1 MNDEHN
7 HECLSFGDALF
18 LYLERD
24 GMPLNVAS
32 VAEFDGHIG
41 RDECI
46 AFLESKLPLLP
57 RYRQRVVMPPMNL
70 GLPCWEYDPDFD
82 IRNHITE
89 VELRKGTATELKTLA
104 GELLSRTMDR
114 NRPLWDFTLA
124 HGLKGGRTALIV
136 RVHHCLADGIS
147 GVGML
152 ATLMDT
158 TPEVRPLAPAKKFH
172 VAKAPDAGTRLVD
185 GVVTTFF
192 SSMQRFLTAQAELL
206 ELAQRIAHGMGDH
219 NGQPGHEHG
228 GLTSQAAAPSLAD
241 LSRLA
246 PELAAPAQRMPFN
259 VVCRGPQKF
268 EWAEL
273 SLSEIKQVKRQYGA
287 TVNDVF
293 LAVVTSTIR
302 RYAELHHQKTTG
314 GLLRVVVP
322 VSIRGKDNMRELGN
336 RITFLPVTIP
346 FVKSARKLMDSVHE
360 RTAFL
365 KESHLAEVVGFFGTV
380 LGAIPPPVQALLG
393 PLASALPI
401 PAGNIICTQVPGPH
415 EPLYLIGR
423 RMLSC
428 YPYVPIGGEFGMNV
442 AVLTYNDVAHFGFS
456 ADVHAVPDL
465 ARIPKL
471 LSQSFEELKKA
482 SGLKTKSASKR
493 VRQPVRRVA
502 AEGPE
507 ERMAAP
513 ETAVPRASEPVTPPT
528 TDPLTEAEVGEEGK
542 ELAAVAGG

>member
-32 VAEFDGHIG
+32 VAEFDGHID
-41 RDECI
+41 REHCI
-46 AFLESKLPLLP
+46 AFMESKLPLLP
-57 RYRQRVVMPPMNL
+57 RYRQRVVMPPMNI

-82 IRNHITE
+82 IRNHISE
-89 VELRKGTATELKTLA
+89 VELRKGTAAELKALA
-104 GELLSRTMDR
+104 GKLLSKTMDR

-124 HGLKGGRTALIV
+124 QGLKGGHTALIV

-152 ATLMDT
+152 ATLMDPSPV
-158 TPEVRPLAPAKKFH
+158 TPPIMPAKKFR
-172 VAKAPDAGTRLVD
+172 APKPSDAGTRLVD

-192 SSMQRFLTAQAELL
+192 SSMQRFLTAQTELL
-206 ELAQRIAHGMGDH
+206 EFAQRFAHGMGNH
-219 NGQPGHEHG
+219 EGQASDEHG
-228 GLTSQAAAPSLAD
+228 GLSSHPALPSFGDIGSLG
-241 LSRLA
+241 
-246 PELAAPAQRMPFN
+246 PELASPAQRMPFN

-268 EWAEL
+268 ECAEL
-273 SLSEIKQVKRQYGA
+273 SLAEIKQVKRQHGA

-293 LAVVTSTIR
+293 LAVVTSAIR
-302 RYAELHHQKTTG
+302 RYAELHRNKTSG
-314 GLLRVVVP
+314 KLLRVVVP
-322 VSIRGKDNMRELGN
+322 VSIRDREHMRELGN

-346 FVKSARKLMDSVHE
+346 FVKSPRKLIASVHA

-365 KESHLAEVVGFFGTV
+365 KASHLAELVGFFGTV

-415 EPLYLIGR
+415 EPLYLMGR

-456 ADVHAVPDL
+456 GDVHAVPDL
-465 ARIPKL
+465 ARMPKL
-471 LSQSFEELKKA
+471 LVEAFEELKKS
-482 SGLKTKSASKR
+482 SGVKTKRTAVKR
-493 VRQPVRRVA
+493 VRKAVEPAIVPEKATPVPARERTKV
-502 AEGPE
+502 PE
-507 ERMAAP
+507 
-513 ETAVPRASEPVTPPT
+513 
-528 TDPLTEAEVGEEGK
+528 LTEPP
-542 ELAAVAGG
+542 ELVAS